1 MKIKIIGVFSS
12 LFTSVT
18 TYVQGKNKAFFS
30 TQMDKYYICFKDVKD
45 RTQKYITQWS
55 QRWLF

>member
-18 TYVQGKNKAFFS
+18 THVQGKNKVFFS
-30 TQMDKYYICFKDVKD
+30 TQMDKYFTYFKDVKG
-45 RTQKYITQWS
+45 RTQKYITQ
-55 QRWLF
+55 